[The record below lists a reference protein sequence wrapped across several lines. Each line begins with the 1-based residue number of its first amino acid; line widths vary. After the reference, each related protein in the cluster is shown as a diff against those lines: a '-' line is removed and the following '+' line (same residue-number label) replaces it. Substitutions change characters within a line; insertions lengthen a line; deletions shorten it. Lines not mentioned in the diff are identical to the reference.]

1 MGSYK
6 WIKFPA
12 ENRDTFVKELLKSL
26 LEKGVINGAVVPSTL
41 PSGVNVVQSLITDP
55 GMLEHINPFAPVMAV
70 STAKI
75 LSQMTRLKPMS
86 KRVAVLLRPCE
97 LRATIELTKLKQ
109 VNLENLLFI
118 SMDCPG
124 TFSVKT
130 YSSLVQEGEDIKGLE
145 QKLFRGKEDPL
156 LRPVCQGCEWSVPEN
171 CDITVA
177 KHGLDPDQYGLIA
190 LTKKGD
196 EALELATWGEPWEG
210 GEGARNEAI
219 KKWNEAKIAKR
230 DAQFSE
236 LKEKISGIDNLLNT
250 YAMCINCHNCMTVC
264 PICFCKECFFNSAVF
279 EFESDRFMDWSSAK
293 GGLRLP
299 TDTLLFHIGRMN
311 HMSTSCVACG
321 MCQDACPNE
330 IPVAQIFKMVGYYT
344 QKRFN
349 YVAGRSLDEPV
360 PLTQFRED
368 ELHEI
373 GGE

>member
-1 MGSYK
+1 MASHK

-12 ENRDTFVKELLKSL
+12 ENRDAVVKELLKSL
-26 LEKGVINGAVVPSTL
+26 LEKGVVSGVVAPSTL
-41 PSGVNVVQSLITDP
+41 PSGASAAQSLITDP
-55 GMLEHINPFAPVMAV
+55 AMIDQLNPFAPVMAV

-75 LSQMTRLKPMS
+75 LSQMTRIKPMT
-86 KRVAVLLRPCE
+86 KKVAVLLRPCE

-109 VNLENLLFI
+109 ANLENLLLI
-118 SMDCPG
+118 SMDCAG
-124 TFSVKT
+124 AFSVKT
-130 YSSLVQEGEDIKGLE
+130 YASLVQEGEDPMGLE
-145 QKLFRGKEDPL
+145 AKLFGGEEDPL

-171 CDITVA
+171 CDIVIA
-177 KHGLDPDQYGLIA
+177 KHGLGADQYGCIA
-190 LTKKGD
+190 LTDQGD
-196 EALELATWGEPWEG
+196 EALGVVGNGEAWEG
-210 GEGARNEAI
+210 GEEARNTAVQ
-219 KKWNEAKIAKR
+219 KWNEAKIAKR
-230 DAQFSE
+230 DAQFAE
-236 LKEKISGIDNLLNT
+236 LKEKVSGIDNLLKI

-279 EFESDRFMDWSSAK
+279 EFESDRFMDWSGAK

-330 IPVAQIFKMVGYYT
+330 VPVAQIFKMVGYNT
-344 QKRFN
+344 QKRFD

-360 PLTQFRED
+360 LLTQFRED

>member
-12 ENRDTFVKELLKSL
+12 ENRDVFVKELLKSL
-26 LEKGVINGAVVPSTL
+26 LEKGEVSGVVVPSTL
-41 PSGVNVVQSLITDP
+41 PSGVSAAQNLVTDP
-55 GMLEHINPFAPVMAV
+55 AMLEGAAPFAPVMAV

-75 LSQMTRLKPMS
+75 LSQMTRLKPME
-86 KRVAVLLRPCE
+86 KPVAVLLRPCE
-97 LRATIELTKLKQ
+97 LRATVELTKLKQ
-109 VNLENLLFI
+109 ANLENLLLI
-118 SMDCPG
+118 SMDCAG

-130 YSSLVQEGEDIKGLE
+130 HASLVQEGENFLE
-145 QKLFRGKEDPL
+145 MEKKLFAGEDEPL
-156 LRPVCQGCEWSVPEN
+156 LRPVCQACEWSVPTL
-171 CDITVA
+171 CDILIA
-177 KHGLDPDQYGLIA
+177 KHGLDTDQYGLIA
-190 LTKKGD
+190 LTEKGD
-196 EALELATWGEPWEG
+196 KALHLVSGGDAWDG
-210 GEGARNEAI
+210 GEEARNAAVQ
-219 KKWNEAKIAKR
+219 KWNEAKIAKR

-236 LKEKISGIDNLLNT
+236 LKEKVTGIENLLKV

-279 EFESDRFMDWSSAK
+279 EFDSDRYMDWSKAK

-299 TDTLLFHIGRMN
+299 PDTLLFHIGRMN

-321 MCQDACPNE
+321 MCQDACPNDV
-330 IPVAQIFKMVGYYT
+330 PVAQIFKMVGYET
-344 QKRFN
+344 QKRFD
-349 YVAGRSLDEPV
+349 YVAGRSLEEPV

>member
-1 MGSYK
+1 MASNK
-6 WIKFPA
+6 WMKFPA
-12 ENRDTFVKELLKSL
+12 KDRDTLIKGWLKSL
-26 LEKGVINGAVVPSTL
+26 LEKGIVHGLVAPSIL
-41 PSGVNVVQSLITDP
+41 PAGTNAAQSLITDP
-55 GMLEHINPFAPVMAV
+55 AMIDNTEPFAPVMAV

-75 LSQMTRLKPMS
+75 LSRMTRLKPMG
-86 KRVAVLLRPCE
+86 KPIAVLLRPCE

-109 VNLENLLFI
+109 ASLDNLLLI

-130 YSSLVQEGEDIKGLE
+130 HASLVQEGTDFKGIE
-145 QKLFRGKEDPL
+145 EKLFKGEDEPL

-171 CDITVA
+171 CDIIIA
-177 KHGLDPDQYGLIA
+177 QHGLDSGTFGLIA
-190 LTKKGD
+190 RTEKG
-196 EALELATWGEPWEG
+196 EAALAELEGEAWEG
-210 GEGARNEAI
+210 GEDARNEAVQ
-219 KKWNEAKIAKR
+219 KWNEAKIAQR
-230 DAQFSE
+230 DAQFTE
-236 LKEKISGIDNLLNT
+236 LKEKVTGIENLLKT
-250 YAMCINCHNCMTVC
+250 YALCINCHNCMTVC
-264 PICFCKECFFNSAVF
+264 PICFCKECFFDSAVF
-279 EFESDRFMDWSSAK
+279 EFESDRFMDWSHAR
-293 GGLRLP
+293 GNLRLP

-330 IPVAQIFKMVGYYT
+330 IPVAQIFKLVGYNT
-344 QKRFN
+344 QKRFD